1 MELIAKINWRD
12 PELNQRAHHATTPT
26 PRRPSY
32 PLLPAT
38 NWRRDVA
45 LLSAAMNS
53 VRPARS
59 VLSRCVSVSSTPAL
73 PCRLFHSSVSR
84 SGRRRSRFNNVT
96 AEQMGLTT
104 PDAIDSYAKRQFP
117 EYTEEEKAAL
127 KQKYTPEQWEALE
140 AAEAAIDPK
149 DLVIQGRLRTDPYK
163 QPYIEDFATIQP
175 VIDAKPQKTLQPEEV
190 KWLPRREWVD
200 NYIEKMADRVDTQL
214 KDTMGQAFARALRK
228 VKQTNP
234 DKLDFTEEE
243 LKELEKN
250 PELRRKFLVD
260 QDPDVLGGKKP
271 KAPKQADIAGDDW
284 MQLIDKHFFEE
295 LEQSLSTDQNPLRPS
310 RLDSWKAIEGEHGN
324 SALSPELGKVEG
336 VKGLYKPPDD
346 PEDDGL
352 DPTGRYA
359 KLKQAT
365 GMKMTDILSILTK
378 RIVLR
383 NVSNQTRLGKIR
395 SASVI
400 VVAGNGNGRLGLGEA
415 KSTDPGIATATATL
429 LAIRNMKP
437 IRRYENRTIY
447 GNVEA
452 KISGTVVKLGAR
464 PPGFGLRVSHRIFE
478 MARLAGIHD
487 LAAKIPRSNNP
498 YNTVNA
504 VYKALLNQPDPE
516 EIAVGRGKKLVDV
529 RKVYYGGSVY

>member
-1 MELIAKINWRD
+1 
-12 PELNQRAHHATTPT
+12 
-26 PRRPSY
+26 
-32 PLLPAT
+32 
-38 NWRRDVA
+38 
-45 LLSAAMNS
+45 MNS

-59 VLSRCVSVSSTPAL
+59 VLSRCVSVSSTPAAL

-84 SGRRRSRFNNVT
+84 SGRRRSRFNNIS
-96 AEQMGLTT
+96 AEKMGLTNT
-104 PDAIDSYAKRQFP
+104 EAIDSYAKRHFP
-117 EYTEEEKAAL
+117 EYTEEEKADL

-140 AAEAAIDPK
+140 AAEEAIDPK

-175 VIDAKPQKTLQPEEV
+175 IIDAKPQKPLQPQDV

-200 NYIEKMADRVDTQL
+200 DYIEKMANRVDTQL
-214 KDTMGQAFARALRK
+214 KDTMGKAFSRALRK

-243 LKELEKN
+243 LKELENN
-250 PELRRKFLVD
+250 PELRRKFLIEED
-260 QDPDVLGGKKP
+260 ADVLGSKKSSKKP
-271 KAPKQADIAGDDW
+271 ESAAIAGDDW
-284 MQLIDKHFFEE
+284 LKQIDEHFFEE
-295 LEQSLSTDQNPLRPS
+295 LEQSLSTKENPLRPS

-336 VKGLYKPPDD
+336 VKGLYKPPEDL
-346 PEDDGL
+346 EDDGL

-359 KLKQAT
+359 KIKQAT
-365 GMKMTDILSILTK
+365 GMKISDILSILTK
-378 RIVLR
+378 RVVIR
-383 NVSNQTRLGKIR
+383 SVSNQTRLGKIR
-395 SASVI
+395 SSSVI
-400 VVAGNGNGRLGLGEA
+400 VVAGNGDGRLGLGEA
-415 KSTDPGIATATATL
+415 KSTDPTIATATATL
-429 LAIRNMKP
+429 LAIRNLRP

-452 KISGTVVKLGAR
+452 KISGTVVKLSAR

-487 LAAKIPRSNNP
+487 LSAKIPRSKNP

-516 EIAVGRGKKLVDV
+516 EIAIGRGKKLVDV